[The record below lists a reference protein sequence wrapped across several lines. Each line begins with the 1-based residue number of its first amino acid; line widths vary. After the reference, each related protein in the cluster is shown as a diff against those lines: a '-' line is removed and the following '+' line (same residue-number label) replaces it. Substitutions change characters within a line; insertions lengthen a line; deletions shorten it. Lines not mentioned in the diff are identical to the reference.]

1 MGVSKNNIHRWVL
14 ARNITDPGASSFKC
28 FGGLGPVG
36 SQGLSVR
43 QPIIKSYMTED
54 ELETEINRIAGDSN
68 YYKDAVETGNPV
80 FIGISGK
87 YTPIDNE

>member
-1 MGVSKNNIHRWVL
+1 MGVSKDNIHRWVL

-36 SQGLSVR
+36 SKGLSVR
-43 QPIIKSYMTED
+43 QQIIKSYMTED

-68 YYKDAVETGNPV
+68 YYKDAVETSSSL
-80 FIGISGK
+80 FIGESGK
-87 YTPIDNE
+87 YTPNFE

>member
-1 MGVSKNNIHRWVL
+1 MGVSKDNIHRWVL
-14 ARNITDPGASSFKC
+14 ARNITDPGADSFKC

-36 SQGLSVR
+36 TQGISVR

-68 YYKDAVETGNPV
+68 YYKDAVETSSPV
-80 FIGISGK
+80 FIGESGK
-87 YTPIDNE
+87 YTSNLE